1 MATVKVELEGDGTI
15 SLKPIGY
22 FGNLWGAYI
31 GACSGARFD
40 AFKKCQIATP
50 ANIVQIIGRLQK
62 LEFEFEMDPRVKG
75 LLTEKV
81 VEIKAQVEA
90 SHLRMDSID
99 AHLKTRKLELY
110 PFQRK
115 GVAWLASRQKALLAD
130 EMGLGKTVQA
140 LISIPDGRSVIIVC
154 PAAAK
159 GVWLREA
166 KIWRP
171 EFKVNILSG
180 RKSFRWPEC
189 GEILI
194 TNYDILPANPN
205 PKKSKRDPWAELA
218 GGKKAVVLQK
228 ANAPEQCILIADE
241 AHKLKNPKS
250 KQTDNFRYLSDGVR
264 GNDGSVWIL
273 TATPLLNRP
282 QELWS
287 VLQAA
292 DLAREAFGSWNRFVE
307 LFEGRP
313 GHWGG
318 YDWGKPKPEVGPA
331 LAKVMLRR
339 LRVEVLPDLPVKRW
353 EDIPCELDRETIT
366 ECDLLIEKLEEN
378 GWDLDDILDEGQKIL
393 FEDISRIRSL
403 LSHSKIPAML
413 DIVEEFEENEEPL
426 VVFSFHRAP
435 IDELGKREGWATITG
450 DLTGESGRLKRD
462 RIVADFQAGKL
473 KGIAATIQAGGTALT
488 LTRAANE
495 LFVDLA
501 WTPALNSQAEDRLV
515 RIGQT
520 RGVLIKRLIG
530 NHALDRR
537 VSELILKKQR
547 MINDSIEAGR
557 VRDDNIIDVVAEK
570 VIDFEKLSEKA
581 SPKPSENGGN
591 VVPGKKFR
599 PASNQLEAWAAQGL
613 SILARRDPDR
623 AGVKNNIGFD
633 RLWGPIGHSLADQL
647 KEKGGLSEKQWKV
660 AIKICHKFNKQIGGM
675 P

>member
-1 MATVKVELEGDGTI
+1 MATVKVELEADGNV
-15 SLKPIGY
+15 SLKPAAY
-22 FGNLWGAYI
+22 LGNMWQAYI

-40 AFKKCQIATP
+40 QFKKCQIASP
-50 ANIVQIIGRLQK
+50 SSIVQIIGRLQK
-62 LEFEFEMDPRVKG
+62 LGFEFEMDPRVKG
-75 LLTEKV
+75 LLTGKV
-81 VEIKAQVEA
+81 EEIKAQVEQV
-90 SHLRMDSID
+90 HNRMDSID
-99 AHLKTRKLELY
+99 KDLKSRNLALY

-140 LISIPDGRSVIIVC
+140 LISIPDGRAVLIVC
-154 PAAAK
+154 PAGAK

-166 KIWRP
+166 KKWRP
-171 EFKVNILSG
+171 EFKVNVLSG

-189 GEILI
+189 GEILV

-218 GGKKAVVLQK
+218 SGKKTTVQQK

-307 LFEGRP
+307 MFEGRP
-313 GHWGG
+313 GYWGG
-318 YDWGKPKPEVGPA
+318 YDWGKPKPEAGTA

-339 LRVEVLPDLPVKRW
+339 LRTEVLPDLPVKRW
-353 EDIPCELDRETIT
+353 EDISCELDRDTAT
-366 ECDLLIEKLEEN
+366 ECDLLLEKLEEN

-403 LSHSKIPAML
+403 LAHAKIPAMM

-426 VVFSFHRAP
+426 IVFSFHRAP
-435 IDELGKREGWATITG
+435 IDELGKREGWETITG
-450 DLTGESGRLKRD
+450 DLTGESGRVKRD

-473 KGIAATIQAGGTALT
+473 KGIAATIQAGGTAIT
-488 LTRAANE
+488 LTRSAYE

-501 WTPALNSQAEDRLV
+501 WTPALNAQAEDRAV

-537 VSELILKKQR
+537 VSELLLKKQG
-547 MINDSIEAGR
+547 MINASIEAGR
-557 VRDDNIIDVVAEK
+557 VTNDSVIDVAGET
-570 VIDFEKLSEKA
+570 VIDIEKLDEKA
-581 SPKPSENGGN
+581 SPKPDTNGN
-591 VVPGKKFR
+591 LLVKKFR
-599 PASNQLEAWAAQGL
+599 PASNQLEAWAAKGL
-613 SILARRDPDR
+613 AILAGYDPDR

-633 RLWGPIGHSLADQL
+633 KLWGPIGHSLADQL